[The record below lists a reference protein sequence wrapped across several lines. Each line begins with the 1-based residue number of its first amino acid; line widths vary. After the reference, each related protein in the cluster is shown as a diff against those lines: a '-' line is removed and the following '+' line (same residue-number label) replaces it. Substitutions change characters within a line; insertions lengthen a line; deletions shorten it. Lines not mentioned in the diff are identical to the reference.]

1 MRTIRVSEDVWNEI
15 AKRGKFGETSD
26 DVLRQVFGIDRT
38 KEPGKILSPRRRVAT
53 QRLSPAV
60 KDGRFSVRFDRGPE
74 REWKLPPRADKQ
86 SVRKITYEAMEFAKK
101 NGATEGQ
108 ILAVRKALTNA
119 GYHLTK

>member
-15 AKRGKFGETSD
+15 AKRGKFGETPD
-26 DVLRQVFGIDRT
+26 DVLRRVFGIDRT
-38 KEPGKILSPRRRVAT
+38 KEPGEIQSPRRRVAT
-53 QRLSPAV
+53 HRLSAAV
-60 KDGRFSVRFDRGPE
+60 KDGRFSVRFDHGPV

-86 SVRKITYEAMEFAKK
+86 SIRKTTYEAMEFAEKK
-101 NGATEGQ
+101 GATEGQ